1 MHTARFDT
9 VGFYTRWQVLVQEG
23 QIGQILTLVHG
34 FYTRRPS
41 SYACWQAL
49 MLIGQFLCLLTSSY
63 ARWQALMLVGQFLCL
78 LASSYACW
86 QVRTLP
92 LASDD
97 IMHHKMKHSQDSGL
111 RSALAVPW
119 AASPYFRNASYLG
132 PYLPHNNVLWR
143 GHSMFKCYG
152 TSGNTTLTSILP

>member
-1 MHTARFDT
+1 MDTLNHTVCMHTARFDT

-41 SYACWQAL
+41 SYACWLVGKLLCSLASSYACWLVL
-49 MLIGQFLCLLTSSY
+49 MLVGKLLCLLTSSY

-78 LASSYACW
+78 LASSYTTS
-86 QVRTLP
+86 V
-92 LASDD
+92 ASDD

-119 AASPYFRNASYLG
+119 AASPYFRNASSLG
-132 PYLPHNNVLWR
+132 PYLPHNNVL
-143 GHSMFKCYG
+143 
-152 TSGNTTLTSILP
+152 

>member
-1 MHTARFDT
+1 MMDTLNHAVCMHTARFDT

-49 MLIGQFLCLLTSSY
+49 MLVGQFLCLLTSSY
-63 ARWQALMLVGQFLCL
+63 ACWQALMLVGQFLCLLTSSYACWQALMLVGQFLCL

-97 IMHHKMKHSQDSGL
+97 IMHT
-111 RSALAVPW
+111 R
-119 AASPYFRNASYLG
+119 
-132 PYLPHNNVLWR
+132 
-143 GHSMFKCYG
+143 
-152 TSGNTTLTSILP
+152 